1 MIVYFDESYDEGH
14 QYLILGALFNPT
26 PKDIHAQFL
35 TAKRSKRYVN
45 ANGIAK
51 EIKYTLSNSHYRYAV
66 AEKAVDCFMNSP
78 SWFRAIVIDQRPGE
92 GFSLDFF
99 GRPGE
104 PRALKEAKAYKK
116 FTEMLLRSNIG
127 NITNGTLLTD
137 RLTRPKGDAFLPLI
151 TDLFGTP
158 DNGYSSGRRGPIFR
172 HIQEVDTAEEQYQ
185 VGQIGDIL
193 TRRYSE

>member
-1 MIVYFDESYDEGH
+1 MLSYGSDEMST
-14 QYLILGALFNPT
+14 QP
-26 PKDIHAQFL
+26 
-35 TAKRSKRYVN
+35 S
-45 ANGIAK
+45 
-51 EIKYTLSNSHYRYAV
+51 SHYRYTI
-66 AEKAVDCFMNSP
+66 AEKAVDCFINSP
-78 SWFRAIVIDQRPGE
+78 SWFRAIVIDQRPNE

-104 PRALKEAKAYKK
+104 PRALKEARAYKK

-137 RLTRPKGDAFLPLI
+137 RLTRSKGDAFLPLI

-172 HIQEVDTAEEQYQ
+172 HIQEVDTAVEQYQ

-193 TRRYSE
+193 QGVILNELIPTKNRHKRRLREYVKQCLSLPSLGRNDCQ